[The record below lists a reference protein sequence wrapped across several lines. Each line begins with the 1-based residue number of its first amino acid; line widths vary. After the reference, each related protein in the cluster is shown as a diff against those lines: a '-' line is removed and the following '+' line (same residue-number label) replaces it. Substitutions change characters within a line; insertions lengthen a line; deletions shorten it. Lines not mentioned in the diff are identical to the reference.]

1 MLTAEHSGRAEV
13 FRFAWISNCEHYY
26 HDVIYIDDAIRSSH
40 IATDAS
46 HDRMPHDTLSLFS
59 YDRY

>member
-1 MLTAEHSGRAEV
+1 MN
-13 FRFAWISNCEHYY
+13 IIIMMI
-26 HDVIYIDDAIRSSH
+26 IYIDDAIRSSH
-40 IATDAS
+40 IATYAS